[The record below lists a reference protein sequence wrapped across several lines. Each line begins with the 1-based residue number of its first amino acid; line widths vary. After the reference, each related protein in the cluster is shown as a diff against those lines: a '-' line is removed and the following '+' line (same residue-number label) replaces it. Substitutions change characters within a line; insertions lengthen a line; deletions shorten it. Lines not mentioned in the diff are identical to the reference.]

1 MRGVDMKTLGMG
13 PLAAQIHGDFG
24 ADGIKVEVPA
34 GDAFRHIVPQRSAG
48 MSHTFMQFNR
58 NKRSLA
64 LDLKSDLGRE
74 ARERLLKTADVVLVT
89 VRAEA
94 ARALG
99 MDYDTVRAIN
109 PQIVYCAA
117 YGYSEKGPYA
127 GRPAADDTIQ
137 AMSGIAGLQR
147 LASGTNQ
154 LIATVVARSEEHTSE
169 LQSLMR
175 STYAVFCL
183 KKNKQ

>member
-1 MRGVDMKTLGMG
+1 MAEREPAPTQPLEGMRVVDMTTLGMG
-13 PLAAQIHGDFG
+13 PLAAQILGDFG
-24 ADGIKVEVPA
+24 ADVIKVEVPA

-117 YGYSEKGPYA
+117 YGY
-127 GRPAADDTIQ
+127 
-137 AMSGIAGLQR
+137 
-147 LASGTNQ
+147 
-154 LIATVVARSEEHTSE
+154 RSEERRVGKECVGTC
-169 LQSLMR
+169 R
-175 STYAVFCL
+175 SRWSPDP
-183 KKNKQ
+183 